1 MVDMKPVDR
10 AAGSR
15 RDFLARFVA
24 LTGALATVGCGG
36 SAAVRA
42 STGLWLEPLFG
53 ISGATLTNKAAP
65 TGAPLAG
72 GSETFISF
80 MYPVAAVAAFGAV
93 FIADAG
99 YGRLFRFD
107 RSSNLMVAI
116 PGIRITPGSR
126 LQVGADGTVYL
137 LDAMGGEIRRH
148 SMHGLTLPAM
158 HSRVPTSRYLDFAVD
173 AMTGRVFA
181 VDSMYR
187 VVDQIEPLGRVAL
200 ASMELT
206 VAGPIAVDGT
216 TVLVADA
223 QCKCVNEWRNGTF
236 TRRLAEGSMRLPKVL
251 AAEGGEIYLLD
262 GFDRSISRV
271 NAGGLET
278 LLPAELKLISPEHIS
293 VSGGIMYVT
302 DGVSRTV
309 AVFRIRRRQR

>member
-1 MVDMKPVDR
+1 MVDMKPADQ

-15 RDFLARFVA
+15 RDFLARVVA
-24 LTGALATVGCGG
+24 LAGALATVGCGG
-36 SAAVRA
+36 AAAVRA
-42 STGLWLEPLFG
+42 DTGLWLEPLFG
-53 ISGATLTNKAAP
+53 ISGGTLTNKVAP
-65 TGAPLAG
+65 TGAPLTG

-107 RSSNLMVAI
+107 RGTNLMAAI

-158 HSRVPTSRYLDFAVD
+158 HSRVPTSRYLDFAVEN
-173 AMTGRVFA
+173 MTGRVFA

-200 ASMELT
+200 AALELT
-206 VAGPIAVDGT
+206 VAGPIALDGT

-223 QCKCVNEWRNGTF
+223 QCRCVNEWRNGAF

-251 AAEGGEIYLLD
+251 AAEGGEVYLLD

-278 LLPAELKLISPEHIS
+278 LLPAQLNLISPEHIS

-309 AVFRIRRRQR
+309 AVFRIRRRHR

>member
-1 MVDMKPVDR
+1 MVDMKPADQ

-15 RDFLARFVA
+15 RDFLARVVA
-24 LTGALATVGCGG
+24 LAGALATVGCGG
-36 SAAVRA
+36 AAAVRA
-42 STGLWLEPLFG
+42 DTGLWLEPLFG
-53 ISGATLTNKAAP
+53 ISGGTLTNKVAP
-65 TGAPLAG
+65 TGAPLTG

-107 RSSNLMVAI
+107 RGTNLMAAI

-158 HSRVPTSRYLDFAVD
+158 HSRVPSSRYLDFAVD
-173 AMTGRVFA
+173 NMTGRVFA

-200 ASMELT
+200 AALELT

-216 TVLVADA
+216 TLLVADA
-223 QCKCVNEWRNGTF
+223 QCKCVNEWRNGIF

-251 AAEGGEIYLLD
+251 AAEGGEVYLLD

-271 NAGGLET
+271 YEGG
-278 LLPAELKLISPEHIS
+278 PELNLISPEHIS
-293 VSGGIMYVT
+293 VSGGMMYVT